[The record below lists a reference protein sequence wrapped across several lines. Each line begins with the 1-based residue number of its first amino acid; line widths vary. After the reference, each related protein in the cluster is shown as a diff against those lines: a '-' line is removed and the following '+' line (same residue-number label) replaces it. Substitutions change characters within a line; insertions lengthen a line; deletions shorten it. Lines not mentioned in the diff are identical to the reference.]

1 MNNGLKGIDDIFGLS
16 TEQEKVV
23 EPVQT
28 TKNTIVDLPI
38 DSLVDY
44 HKNTKSERYT
54 NQDMEDLVES
64 IKANGI
70 LQPLLVRPIED
81 DHYEIIAGQHRRDAG
96 ILADLQVVPAV
107 IKKCD
112 DVTAELL
119 FLESNLQKGFENLP
133 ESEKADL
140 IYRHQEAVKAQG
152 KRTDLL
158 QEVHDTLEET
168 SVEGT
173 FNLSRSTITRYL
185 RIYQLTD
192 QLKELLDQKE
202 IALRS
207 AVEISYLSAELQ
219 DQLYKYLGQGKRID
233 MKKAEDLR
241 SYAEKGKLTE
251 ETMIQI
257 LEGDLK
263 PKKRKSPSYKMKTKV
278 YQKYFRDQKPEEVE
292 EIVEKALE
300 LYFNIGEKL

>member
-1 MNNGLKGIDDIFGLS
+1 MNNGLKGIDDIFGL
-16 TEQEKVV
+16 TQE
-23 EPVQT
+23 EPAQT
-28 TKNTIVDLPI
+28 PANKIVDLPI
-38 DSLVDY
+38 DSLVNY

-70 LQPLLVRPIED
+70 LQPLLVRPLEN

-107 IKKCD
+107 IKECD

-152 KRTDLL
+152 KRTDLI

-168 SVEGT
+168 SVEGV

-207 AVEISYLSAELQ
+207 AVELSYLTAEMQNKLFE
-219 DQLYKYLGQGKRID
+219 YLIQGKKLD

-241 SYAEKGKLTE
+241 TYAEKGKLNE
-251 ETMIQI
+251 ETLVQI

-263 PKKRKSPSYKMKTKV
+263 PKKRKSPSYKMKPKV
-278 YQKYFRDQKPEEVE
+278 YQKYFQNQNPKEVE

-300 LYFNIGEKL
+300 LYFNQR

>member
-107 IKKCD
+107 IKK
-112 DVTAELL
+112 
-119 FLESNLQKGFENLP
+119 
-133 ESEKADL
+133 
-140 IYRHQEAVKAQG
+140 
-152 KRTDLL
+152 
-158 QEVHDTLEET
+158 
-168 SVEGT
+168 
-173 FNLSRSTITRYL
+173 
-185 RIYQLTD
+185 
-192 QLKELLDQKE
+192 
-202 IALRS
+202 
-207 AVEISYLSAELQ
+207 
-219 DQLYKYLGQGKRID
+219 
-233 MKKAEDLR
+233 
-241 SYAEKGKLTE
+241 
-251 ETMIQI
+251 
-257 LEGDLK
+257 
-263 PKKRKSPSYKMKTKV
+263 
-278 YQKYFRDQKPEEVE
+278 
-292 EIVEKALE
+292 
-300 LYFNIGEKL
+300 